1 MGGIKDY
8 LKRQENIISKAN
20 ARMRMAD
27 SIRLNLSE
35 THTFDD
41 THLKIH
47 SSNDRNGYNQILGK
61 CSDSVYRKL
70 FQMDKHAELSARGKY
85 WGYGG
90 IIRGMLNDRLIDIE
104 RRTMTEETYSHLN
117 SSSAETLLDEWVEQ
131 IKTERKAAA

>member
-27 SIRLNLSE
+27 SIRLHLSE

-41 THLKIH
+41 THFKIH
-47 SSNDRNGYNQILGK
+47 SSNDRNGYNGLGK
-61 CSDSVYRKL
+61 CPDKVYRKL
-70 FQMDKHAELSARGKY
+70 SRIDRHKELSVRGKY